1 MLSECLENFS
11 HVLFSV
17 PGLKEVFVGK
27 KIYVGNLPFTAT
39 SESLSELF
47 SKFGSVDS
55 SKIVTD
61 RDTGRSKGF
70 GFVEM
75 SDASEADSAIEK
87 LHGSDLGGRALTVN
101 EARPMEPRTGGFGG
115 GGGGRGGDRGGD
127 RGGRGGFGGDRGG
140 DRGGNRW

>member
-1 MLSECLENFS
+1 M
-11 HVLFSV
+11 
-17 PGLKEVFVGK
+17 GK

-39 SESLSELF
+39 NESLSEMF
-47 SKFGSVDS
+47 ASFGKVDS

-75 SDASEADSAIEK
+75 ADSSEADAAIEK
-87 LHGSDLGGRALTVN
+87 LNGSDFGGRSLTVN
-101 EARPMEPRTGGFGG
+101 EARPMEPRTGGF
-115 GGGGRGGDRGGD
+115 GGGRGGDRGGD
-127 RGGRGGFGGDRGG
+127 RGGRGGFGGGRGGDRGG